1 MSSAAYTF
9 ITPSKEFITLCRAQ
23 TTLLTQGLKADWSGI
38 YLTQEREKETHTS
51 LIPLLFSPQ
60 KCEFYVSKNVNLS
73 LPKVEKFLNSS
84 ISLPIANSF
93 KLSKSLKTNFEGN
106 HKIID
111 ENKTTMSNP
120 HQLVLPL
127 MYKDIVV
134 GLLVTRRK
142 NRPWQQSELEQIET
156 IAQTLAIARLLDSHQ
171 QWYQEQLSQQQTL
184 QKQEHERLDD
194 LFHQLRNPL
203 TALQIFGKLLLKR
216 LHSDEKSTAIVE
228 SIVRESDHLQELLQE
243 FEVDKQSLK
252 DDVVTLDARSTRSLP
267 SEQFLSLSAIQV
279 TEILE
284 PLLTSAKSIAQEK
297 SIELKIDILEDLPC
311 IWGDPQALRE
321 VFSNIINNAFKYT
334 PSGGQVFVQVGLLSM
349 TNGQSYQGVVI
360 EDTGCGIPI
369 EDQEHIFERHY
380 RGVQEKGEIPGS
392 GLGLAIAKDLVT
404 QMQGLIELVS
414 PTDEMQNMGTK
425 FLVWLPLVDSLQ

>member
-1 MSSAAYTF
+1 MSSATYTF
-9 ITPSKEFITLCRAQ
+9 VTPSKEFITLCQAQ

-38 YLTQEREKETHTS
+38 YLTQEREEETQTS

-60 KCEFYVSKNVNLS
+60 KREFYLNKNVDLG
-73 LPKVEKFLNSS
+73 LPKIKNFINDS
-84 ISLPIANSF
+84 ISLPIANSL
-93 KLSKSLKTNFEGN
+93 KISKSSKTYFEGN
-106 HKIID
+106 HQIID
-111 ENKTTMSNP
+111 ENKTILSNP

-127 MYKDIVV
+127 IYKDIVV
-134 GLLVTRRK
+134 GLLVTQRK
-142 NRPWQQSELEQIET
+142 NCPWQQSELEQIET

-184 QKQEHERLDD
+184 QQQEHDRLDD

-216 LHSDEKSTAIVE
+216 LHSDEKSTVIAE

-243 FEVDKQSLK
+243 FEVDKHSLK
-252 DDVVTLDARSTRSLP
+252 DDVVTLDTRSTRSLP
-267 SEQFLSLSAIQV
+267 SEQSLSLSAIQV

-284 PLLTSAKSIAQEK
+284 PLLTFAESIAQEK
-297 SIELKIDILEDLPC
+297 SIELRIDILEDSPC
-311 IWGDPQALRE
+311 IWGDTQALRE

-334 PSGGQVFVQVGLLSM
+334 PSGGQVFIQVGLLSI
-349 TNGQSYQGVVI
+349 TNGKSYQGVVI
-360 EDTGCGIPI
+360 EDTGCGIPV

-380 RGVQEKGEIPGS
+380 RGVQEKGEIVGS

-414 PTDEMQNMGTK
+414 PTDAIGNMGTK
-425 FLVWLPLVDSLQ
+425 FIVWLLLVNS

>member
-1 MSSAAYTF
+1 MSSASYTF
-9 ITPSKEFITLCRAQ
+9 VTPSQEFITLCQAQ

-38 YLTQEREKETHTS
+38 YLTQEREEETQTS

-60 KCEFYVSKNVNLS
+60 KCEFYISKNINLS
-73 LPKVEKFLNSS
+73 LPKVEKFLNGSF
-84 ISLPIANSF
+84 SLPIDNSL
-93 KLSKSLKTNFEGN
+93 KLSKSVKTNFESE

-120 HQLVLPL
+120 HQLVFPL

-134 GLLVTRRK
+134 GLLVTRRE

-171 QWYQEQLSQQQTL
+171 QWYQEQLSQQQIL
-184 QKQEHERLDD
+184 QKQENDRLDD

-216 LHSDEKSTAIVE
+216 LHSDEKSAAIVE

-252 DDVVTLDARSTRSLP
+252 DNVITLDTRSTRFLP
-267 SEQFLSLSAIQV
+267 SEQSLSLSAIQV
-279 TEILE
+279 TGILE
-284 PLLTSAKSIAQEK
+284 PLLTSARSIAQEK
-297 SIELKIDILEDLPC
+297 SIELRIDIFDDSPC

-334 PSGGQVFVQVGLLSM
+334 PSGGKIFVQVGLLSI
-349 TNGQSYQGVVI
+349 TNGQSYQGVVV
-360 EDTGCGIPI
+360 EDTGCGIPL
-369 EDQEHIFERHY
+369 EDQERIFERHY
-380 RGVQEKGEIPGS
+380 RGVQEKGEISGS

-404 QMQGLIELVS
+404 QMQGLIEIVS
-414 PTDEMQNMGTK
+414 PTDETRNMGTK
-425 FLVWLPLVDSLQ
+425 FLVWLPLVNS

>member
-1 MSSAAYTF
+1 MSSATYTF
-9 ITPSKEFITLCRAQ
+9 IKPSKEFITLCQAQ
-23 TTLLTQGLKADWSGI
+23 ITLLTQGLKADWSGI
-38 YLTQEREKETHTS
+38 YLTQERKEETQTS
-51 LIPLLFSPQ
+51 LIPLLCSPQ
-60 KCEFYVSKNVNLS
+60 KREFYTSKNVNLN
-73 LPKVEKFLNSS
+73 LPKVEKLLNGS
-84 ISLPIANSF
+84 ISIPIINSV
-93 KLSKSLKTNFEGN
+93 KLSKSLKTNFKGD
-106 HKIID
+106 HQIID

-127 MYKDIVV
+127 MYKNIVV

-142 NRPWQQSELEQIET
+142 NPPWQQSELDQIET

-171 QWYQEQLSQQQTL
+171 QWYQEQLSQQQTS
-184 QKQEHERLDD
+184 QQQEHDRLDD

-216 LHSDEKSTAIVE
+216 LHSDDKSATIAE
-228 SIVRESDHLQELLQE
+228 SIIRESNHFQELLQE
-243 FEVDKQSLK
+243 FEVNKQSLK
-252 DDVVTLDARSTRSLP
+252 DDVVTLNTQSTRFLP
-267 SEQFLSLSAIQV
+267 SEQSLSLSVIRV

-297 SIELKIDILEDLPC
+297 SIKLRIDILENSPC
-311 IWGDPQALRE
+311 IWGEPQALRE

-349 TNGQSYQGVVI
+349 TDGKSYQGIVI
-360 EDTGCGIPI
+360 EDTGCGIPV

-380 RGVQEKGEIPGS
+380 RGVQETGGITGS

-414 PTDEMQNMGTK
+414 PTDETRNMGTK
-425 FLVWLPLVDSLQ
+425 FIVWLPLVNSL